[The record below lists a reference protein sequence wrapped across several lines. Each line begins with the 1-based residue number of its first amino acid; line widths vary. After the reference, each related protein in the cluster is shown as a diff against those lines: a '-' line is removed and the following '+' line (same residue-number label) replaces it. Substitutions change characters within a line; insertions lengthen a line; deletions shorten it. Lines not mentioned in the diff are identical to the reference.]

1 MLVRD
6 KKHFVKGLLM
16 LITFGILFC
25 ALLFPIM
32 RDERGNHLT
41 GLQYADNVFNNSFL
55 VAPNAKNILIIS
67 SKETLESACSTL
79 A

>member
-16 LITFGILFC
+16 LVTFGILFC
-25 ALLFPIM
+25 ALLIPIM

-41 GLQYADNVFNNSFL
+41 GLQYADNVFNELSKGSSNL
-55 VAPNAKNILIIS
+55 MLTGAPS
-67 SKETLESACSTL
+67 
-79 A
+79 